1 MAESKGEQVLTAT
14 GDTKM
19 SLLRKISSKDLLP
32 KRKIKE
38 TFKPEEL
45 G

>member
-1 MAESKGEQVLTAT
+1 MAESKGEEVLAAT

-19 SLLRKISSKDLLP
+19 SLLRKKSSNDLLP

-38 TFKPEEL
+38 TFRPEEL
-45 G
+45 D